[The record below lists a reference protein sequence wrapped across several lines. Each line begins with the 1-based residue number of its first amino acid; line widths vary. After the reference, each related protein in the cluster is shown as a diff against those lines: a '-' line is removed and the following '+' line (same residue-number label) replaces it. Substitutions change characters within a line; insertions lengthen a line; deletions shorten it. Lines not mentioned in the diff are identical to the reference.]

1 MMPGADPFGPRTRH
15 HPEGQPP
22 SRSLQPRPITASS
35 SALVVLVVAAPP
47 RLGELEP
54 VLVPAPR
61 GEVEELVGPHQGLD
75 ATGVGG
81 VGMVDSAVL
90 EREDAHTLLLRL
102 GLVGMPEVVVGA
114 VPPLLLGE
122 GDAEVVVEVAPER
135 RNPRESP
142 AHLPLVVLELL
153 QRGD

>member
-1 MMPGADPFGPRTRH
+1 M
-15 HPEGQPP
+15 
-22 SRSLQPRPITASS
+22 
-35 SALVVLVVAAPP
+35 AAPP
-47 RLGELEP
+47 RLGELEV

-81 VGMVDSAVL
+81 VGVVDSAVL
-90 EREDAHTLLLRL
+90 KREDAHTLLLRL
-102 GLVGMPEVVVGA
+102 GLIDMPEVVVGA
-114 VPPLLLGE
+114 VSPLLLGE

-142 AHLPLVVLELL
+142 APFAACSPGAPATGRSTHT
-153 QRGD
+153 RG

>member
-1 MMPGADPFGPRTRH
+1 M
-15 HPEGQPP
+15 
-22 SRSLQPRPITASS
+22 
-35 SALVVLVVAAPP
+35 AAPP

-75 ATGVGG
+75 ATGVDGI
-81 VGMVDSAVL
+81 GMVNSAVL

-102 GLVGMPEVVVGA
+102 WLVDMPEVVVGA
-114 VPPLLLGE
+114 VSPLLLGE

-135 RNPRESP
+135 RNPDRKSTRLNSG
-142 AHLPLVVLELL
+142 HL
-153 QRGD
+153 